1 MKAYVYILRCADDT
15 YYTGYTVNLEKRLK
29 MHNENKAS
37 KYTRGRTP
45 VKYVFTHECKDK
57 SQALKLECKIKKFT
71 KSKKEKLIQGKFRLE

>member
-1 MKAYVYILRCADDT
+1 MKAYVYILKCADDT

-45 VKYVFTHECKDK
+45 VKYV
-57 SQALKLECKIKKFT
+57 
-71 KSKKEKLIQGKFRLE
+71 